1 MKMIKAKRLIE
12 LARKWQKMAAIKRRR
27 ISFPKHNLN
36 ADPIATAGK
45 GHFAV
50 YTTDKKR
57 FVIPLKYLNT
67 NLFRKLLKI
76 SEEEFEIPADGPITL
91 PFDGTFLEYVIPFIE
106 GCVPEDLEKALLTT
120 LTTCHHSAIS
130 QGLCHQQLLI
140 CGY

>member
-1 MKMIKAKRLIE
+1 MINAKRLIE

-27 ISFPKHNLN
+27 ISFPKQNTD
-36 ADPIATAGK
+36 ADPAATSGK

-57 FVIPLKYLNT
+57 FVVPLKYLNT
-67 NLFRKLLKI
+67 NLFRELLKM
-76 SEEEFEIPADGPITL
+76 SEEEFGIPADGPITL
-91 PFDGTFLEYVIPFIE
+91 PCDSTFLEYITPFTQ

-120 LTTCHHSAIS
+120 LTTCHCSAPS
-130 QGLCHQQLLI
+130 LGQSHQEALI